1 MQGVPDPGSAA
12 AEIEFRAVTKRY
24 PGRTTAAV
32 SELSLNVPAG
42 EICVLIGPSGS
53 GKTTAMKMVN
63 RLIDITDGDI
73 TIGGQSVR
81 SLDLTELRRGI
92 GYVFQQIGLFPHM
105 SVEDNIGTVPR
116 LLGWDKKRIRS
127 RVGELL
133 ELVGLEQSDAKRY
146 PGQFSGGQRQRIG
159 VARAMA
165 AGQPIMLMDE
175 PFGAVD
181 PIARDRLQSDFLR
194 LHAEVQKTVI
204 FVTHDIDEAIKMG
217 HRIAILRDGELVQY
231 GTPDEILASP
241 ANEFIADFVGADRG
255 LKRLLLREL
264 RDIELTLANGEA
276 DDAADHR
283 RAHVP
288 ARRALDDGHRPGER
302 AHGAGRGRRA
312 TGHRVDGDR
321 WPTSPTSTVRHRGR
335 GLAAHA
341 RSDRAPD
348 RTKRPGH
355 PDLPAGVE
363 LRAREPPVLLGLV
376 LQPLE
381 QHVRAAA
388 HRAHRA
394 HHHRRRHR
402 LRHCVRH
409 RTRGVPLAVGR
420 QPRYGGRSAL
430 VYTIPAWPSSSS
442 WCRSPGSR
450 G

>member
-1 MQGVPDPGSAA
+1 MHGVPDPDTAA
-12 AEIEFRAVTKRY
+12 AAIEFRAVTKRY
-24 PGRTTAAV
+24 PGRSAAAV
-32 SELSLNVPAG
+32 RELSLSVPAG

-63 RLIDITDGDI
+63 RLIDISEGDI

-116 LLGWDKKRIRS
+116 LLGWDKQRIRS

-181 PIARDRLQSDFLR
+181 PIARDRLQNDFLR
-194 LHAEVQKTVI
+194 LHAEVRKTVI

-217 HRIAILRDGELVQY
+217 HRVAILKEGELVQY

-255 LKRLLLREL
+255 LKRLLLRKLAE
-264 RDIELTLANGEA
+264 IELAPAANGER
-276 DDAADHR
+276 DDLPTIDEDTCLR
-283 RAHVP
+283 D
-288 ARRALDDGHRPGER
+288 ALSMMVTQRVSALTVLGTAGER
-302 AHGAGRGRRA
+302 RGTVSMESLAHFA
-312 TGHRVDGDR
+312 D
-321 WPTSPTSTVRHRGR
+321 
-335 GLAAHA
+335 L
-341 RSDRAPD
+341 DRAD
-348 RTKRPGH
+348 
-355 PDLPAGVE
+355 AEVE
-363 LRAREPPVLLGLV
+363 A
-376 LQPLE
+376 
-381 QHVRAAA
+381 
-388 HRAHRA
+388 
-394 HHHRRRHR
+394 
-402 LRHCVRH
+402 
-409 RTRGVPLAVGR
+409 
-420 QPRYGGRSAL
+420 
-430 VYTIPAWPSSSS
+430 
-442 WCRSPGSR
+442 
-450 G
+450 